1 MYICFG
7 MERTFIKRD
16 TKNQKLLAGDSLS
29 PVVLGYIAD
38 SEVPKPCRHFVGRK
52 SEIENLHECLENNSK
67 VFLYGI
73 PGIGK
78 SELAKAYARKHKKY
92 YTNILYIEYT
102 GDLHQFITS
111 SIIKKITGRKNSVRK

>member
-102 GDLHQFITS
+102 GDLHQSITS
-111 SIIKKITGRKNSVRK
+111 SIIKKITAKK

>member
-38 SEVPKPCRHFVGRK
+38 SEGRK

-102 GDLHQFITS
+102 GDLHQSITS

>member
-1 MYICFG
+1 M
-7 MERTFIKRD
+7 
-16 TKNQKLLAGDSLS
+16 S

-38 SEVPKPCRHFVGRK
+38 SEVPKPCRHFVGRE

-78 SELAKAYARKHKKY
+78 SELAKAYAK
-92 YTNILYIEYT
+92 NIKNTIPT
-102 GDLHQFITS
+102 SFILNTLEICIS
-111 SIIKKITGRKNSVRK
+111 LLRRWSL